1 MPIKHYTFL
10 EQAAR
15 RANMPLVTIKI
26 LEGRTKKQ
34 KQGMAK
40 DVTDAIAKNIGCPPA
55 AVNIDIVEMKE
66 ENYAV
71 GGTLWCDN
79 H

>member
-1 MPIKHYTFL
+1 
-10 EQAAR
+10 
-15 RANMPLVTIKI
+15 MPLVTIKM

-34 KQGMAK
+34 KQDMVK

-55 AVNIDIVEMKE
+55 AVHIDIVEMKVD
-66 ENYAV
+66 NYAV
-71 GGTLWCDN
+71 GGTMWCDN